1 MCNEMTRSPVCPLA
15 LLCRPRDTDR
25 GADLCVDGGRE
36 VAQQPHVIL
45 LAGLHVHHEAGVQVA
60 QLGGLGE

>member
-1 MCNEMTRSPVCPLA
+1 MRVVCNEMMRSPLSPPA

-36 VAQQPHVIL
+36 VAQQSHIIL
-45 LAGLHVHHEAGVQVA
+45 LAGLHVHH
-60 QLGGLGE
+60 